1 MKLVVIDFDG
11 VVTVAN
17 VHTHNQLYMA
27 NFVSYTQSKGLVLN
41 GEVYD
46 KNTKININYDANAV
60 REYGKHLL
68 TKSVFQFSDEFVVM
82 IRGLFEAGIIVVIA
96 THNHFPDIVS
106 LALEK
111 LGFTSEEMD
120 KIDIISGFPMIQS
133 MYKNEH
139 IELAM
144 KLHNI
149 DNVQDVILIDDSYTN
164 CSRAEDMGCQI
175 IWVRPNQPYFREV
188 QSIVVQEDKDII
200 SIESDFMTLGLETAN
215 IINLLGDSSEE
226 SE

>member
-41 GEVYD
+41 GKVHD
-46 KNTKININYDANAV
+46 KNTKVNVNYDANAV
-60 REYGKHLL
+60 REYGKILL
-68 TKSVFQFSDEFVVM
+68 TKSVFQFSEELVVM
-82 IRGLFEAGIIVVIA
+82 IRDFFESDIIVVIA

-106 LALEK
+106 IALEK
-111 LGFTSEEMD
+111 LGFTSEEID
-120 KIDIISGFPMIQS
+120 KIDIISGFPMVES
-133 MYKNEH
+133 EYKNEH

-144 KLHNI
+144 KLNNI

-164 CSRAEDMGCQI
+164 CSRAEDIGCNI
-175 IWVRPNQPYFREV
+175 VWVRPNKSYFQEV
-188 QSIVVQEDKDII
+188 QSIVGQEGNDII
-200 SIESDFMTLGLETAN
+200 SIEFDLMKLGLETEN